1 MTRMSK
7 TILMFAVALMLVL
20 PSAALAQ
27 NPGVEGYRGSD
38 GTVQGIVEGGG
49 NGSGGGGNG
58 AEGAGAGAGT
68 DPSASQ
74 QSTGSGSKGGSLPF
88 TGADLGVLAFAGG
101 LLVLMGFGLRRMT
114 HRTSEV

>member
-49 NGSGGGGNG
+49 NGSGGGNG
-58 AEGAGAGAGT
+58 AEGAGAGT
-68 DPSASQ
+68 DPSTSQ

-101 LLVLMGFGLRRMT
+101 LLLLMGFGLRRMT
-114 HRTSEV
+114 HRRSEV